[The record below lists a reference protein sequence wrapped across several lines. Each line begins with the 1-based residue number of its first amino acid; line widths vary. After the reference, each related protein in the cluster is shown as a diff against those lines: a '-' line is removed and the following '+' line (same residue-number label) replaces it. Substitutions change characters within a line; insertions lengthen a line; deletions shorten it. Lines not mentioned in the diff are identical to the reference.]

1 LARNRRRRIPGREG
15 RFITN
20 TWGDNNRDGR
30 IAESFLVHETAA
42 VAAVGADALQV
53 DDGWQRGV
61 TANSVAAAGAGAWD
75 GFYAADPGFW
85 TPHPVRMPH
94 GLGPVADAAHA
105 HGIDLGLWFAPDSA
119 RDFVNWQRDAAVLAD
134 LRRRQG
140 VAHWKFDAVKLR
152 SRAGELNLQRLLE
165 RLWSDSGGQAW
176 LDLDITA
183 ENRPGFLGADPFG
196 SLFVQNRYSASGS
209 WWPHET
215 LRTLWEL
222 AWWIPP
228 QRLRIEFL
236 NPERNLDI
244 YGDDPLAPAR
254 YGADWPFATT
264 LVANPLGWFEAS
276 GLSPAFADAVGSL
289 ARIWKGQRD
298 ELHAGTIL
306 PVGTRPSGAST
317 CGFVSLGVKAAH
329 LLVFR
334 EPLAAAGSSA
344 IALPPGAPDG
354 PWQLI
359 AGSGSL
365 ESGHDGVRVH
375 GLGSPAWGWWR
386 AEV

>member
-1 LARNRRRRIPGREG
+1 
-15 RFITN
+15 
-20 TWGDNNRDGR
+20 
-30 IAESFLVHETAA
+30 
-42 VAAVGADALQV
+42 
-53 DDGWQRGV
+53 
-61 TANSVAAAGAGAWD
+61 
-75 GFYAADPGFW
+75 
-85 TPHPVRMPH
+85 MPH

-119 RDFVNWQRDAAVLAD
+119 RDFVNWERDAAVLAD
-134 LRRRQG
+134 LRRRHG

-152 SRAGELNLQRLLE
+152 SRAGELNLQHLLE
-165 RLWSDSGGQAW
+165 RLWSDSDGQAW

-183 ENRPGFLGADPFG
+183 EDRPGFLGADPFG

-236 NPERNLDI
+236 NPERNLEI

-298 ELHAGTIL
+298 ELHAGMIL

-317 CGFVSLGVKAAH
+317 CGFVSWGVNVVH

-334 EPLAAAGSSA
+334 EPLAVAGSST
-344 IALPPGAPDG
+344 IALPGAAASG

-359 AGSGSL
+359 AGKGTL
-365 ESGHDGVRVH
+365 ERDADNVRVT
-375 GLGSPAWGWWR
+375 GLGSPGWGWWR
-386 AEV
+386 AEI